1 MPILCHL
8 VINYSEYDCIL
19 MVRKRKVK
27 CGESIN
33 FCAVFKTQWHKSGTN
48 EDFLK
53 FRIAQYVG
61 ITGAPGTI
69 RTCDPQYRKLMLYP
83 AELRVHL
90 VGVVCVEDSRTN
102 GLNYSAS

>member
-1 MPILCHL
+1 MGKYFGR
-8 VINYSEYDCIL
+8 N
-19 MVRKRKVK
+19 R
-27 CGESIN
+27 
-33 FCAVFKTQWHKSGTN
+33 HKSGTN

-61 ITGAPGTI
+61 KAGAPGTI

-83 AELRVHL
+83 AELRVQL

-102 GLNYSAS
+102 GLNYAAS